1 MTVEVHK
8 FGGSCLRD
16 SSDLDRIADALGMVE
31 EPVVVV
37 VSALWGTTDR
47 LMRAAKEP
55 RYAGRLVNDLASQHL
70 RFAPTIVKDQAY
82 ERFQRVLHGIEDA
95 LSRLATD
102 RSDRSARNRLLA
114 AGERLSALVVAHH
127 LKGKGLDAH
136 AVGAEDI
143 GLKLNGTHIAGRVDL
158 EASASRLDTVA
169 LSGLPVVTGWF
180 GEGAD
185 GQLAL
190 LGRGGS
196 DHTATALAALL
207 EASKV
212 VLWKDVD
219 GIHPLN
225 PRWGITTQPVPYLGY
240 SQAIEF
246 ANADA
251 TVLHPATVEPVLK
264 LGIPI
269 EIRHLNGRHAKASTV
284 IGPDV
289 VGVSGIRA
297 VSVQQKVARVRTSM
311 AYIHDSQRVL
321 SQVLSAFSDKSIRLH
336 TYQIGGQLWEF
347 IVPQHEVHRVRTV
360 FKDAGLE
367 ATHDFFSALITMI
380 GCGENIANE
389 LDGNVLMSWS
399 HEPMYVTQST
409 SHLLTQRDDISLL
422 MEEVFHHL
430 PVNRPT

>member
-1 MTVEVHK
+1 MNMEVHK

-16 SSDLDRIADALGMVE
+16 STDLDRIADVLGSVE
-31 EPVVVV
+31 QPVVV

-55 RYAGRLVNDLASQHL
+55 RYAGRLVNDLAAQHL
-70 RFAPTIVKDQAY
+70 RFAPTLANDDAY
-82 ERFQRVLHGIEDA
+82 DRFQRVLLGIEDA
-95 LSRLATD
+95 LSKLATD
-102 RSDRSARNRLLA
+102 RDDRAARNRLLA

-127 LKGKGLDAH
+127 LKGRGLKAH

-143 GLKLNGTHIAGRVDL
+143 GLRLNGTHVADRVDL
-158 EASASRLDTVA
+158 DASSSRLDTAA
-169 LSGLPVVTGWF
+169 LSDLPVVTGWF
-180 GEGAD
+180 GEGSD

-225 PRWGITTQPVPYLGY
+225 PRWGIATTPVPYLGY

-269 EIRHLNGRHAKASTV
+269 EIRHLNSPHAKASTV

-289 VGVSGIRA
+289 LGAGGLRA
-297 VSVQQKVARVRTSM
+297 VSCQQKVARVRTSM
-311 AYIHDSQRVL
+311 AYIHDSQRMLRKVL
-321 SQVLSAFSDKSIRLH
+321 SGFSDRSIRIH
-336 TYQIGGQLWEF
+336 TYQIGDKMWEF
-347 IVPQHEVHRVRTV
+347 IVPQHEVHRVGAV
-360 FKDAGLE
+360 FKGAGLE
-367 ATHDFFSALITMI
+367 ATHDYFSALITLI
-380 GCGENIANE
+380 GCEAEMMDG
-389 LDGNVLMSWS
+389 LDEDILKSWTD
-399 HEPMYVTQST
+399 EPLYVTQST
-409 SHLLTQRDDISLL
+409 SHLLTQRDDISS
-422 MEEVFHHL
+422 MMKEVFLHL
-430 PVNRPT
+430 PVNQPV